1 MSIVIKN
8 ISKSFDAKQIF
19 KNFSLEFPQ
28 NGVSMLSGESGV
40 GKTTLLRMISG
51 LDTDFSG
58 EISGGG
64 IKNCS
69 VAFQEYRLFP
79 TLSALDNLVF
89 ANHDKKTAENTKEAL
104 EMLLSLGFKE
114 SDAQLYPRELSGGMK
129 QRVSLARAFLR
140 KAPILLL
147 DEPTKELDVENA
159 SKVLEI
165 IKNEA
170 EKRLVILVSH
180 NRSDA
185 EKLSAKIINI

>member
-8 ISKSFDAKQIF
+8 LSKSFDTKQIF

-79 TLSALDNLVF
+79 TLSALDNLIF

-114 SDAQLYPRELSGGMK
+114 ADAVLFPGELSGGMK

-147 DEPTKELDVENA
+147 DEPTKELDEENA
-159 SKVLEI
+159 NRALEI

-170 EKRLVILVSH
+170 KSRLVILVSH
-180 NRSDA
+180 NKADA
-185 EKLSAKIINI
+185 EKLNAKIIDI